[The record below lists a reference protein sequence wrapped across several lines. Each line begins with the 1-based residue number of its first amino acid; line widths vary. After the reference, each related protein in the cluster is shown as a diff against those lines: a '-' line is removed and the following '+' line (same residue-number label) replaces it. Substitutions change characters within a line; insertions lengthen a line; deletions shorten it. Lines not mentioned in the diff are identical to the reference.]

1 MRTVAIL
8 PVKSF
13 DSAKQRL
20 GGLIEQESRSALMRA
35 MLADV
40 LRALAQVAEIE
51 LVAVVTA
58 NPLAAELEREPGVR
72 VLRDDREDGQSVAA
86 LIGMRHARE
95 EGFER
100 ALLVPGD
107 APLLDPAELSAL
119 LARTEP
125 LVIVPDRHGSGTN
138 GLLMAPVGVIDPSFG
153 PDSRARHEAAA
164 RAAGTAYAIDPLPSL
179 VLDVDTPEDLEATSL
194 ALSARP
200 GGAPATRA
208 ALRRL
213 AIPAST

>member
-13 DSAKQRL
+13 GTAKQRL
-20 GGLIEQESRSALMRA
+20 GDLIEQEARSALMRA

-40 LRALAQVAEIE
+40 LEALAQVPEIE
-51 LVAVVTA
+51 LVVVITA

-72 VLRDDREDGQSVAA
+72 VLHDDRVDGQTAAA
-86 LIGMRHARE
+86 LIGISHAQE

-107 APLLDPAELSAL
+107 APLLDAGELSAL

-138 GLLMAPVGVIDPSFG
+138 GLLLCPVGVIEPSFG
-153 PDSRARHEAAA
+153 QGSRARHEAAA
-164 RAAGTAYAIDPLPSL
+164 RAAGVAYAIDPLPSL
-179 VLDVDTPEDLEATSL
+179 VLDVDTPDDLEATTSAL
-194 ALSARP
+194 AACR
-200 GGAPATRA
+200 GGAPATRE
-208 ALRRL
+208 ALRQL
-213 AIPAST
+213 AIPASP